1 MSKQTK
7 IDLEQE
13 VRDRDMHE
21 IAAVF
26 RNNLNGLAECETRI
40 IQELERIRAY
50 PDQQGKLCEYEPLK
64 SAGCRK
70 VKMFSSHSLQ
80 RRQGEKPDMRII
92 YRYDEDRDI
101 VRVDSIGFRRKEK
114 PRPERDPY
122 SKAEQRVLKRQQN

>member
-7 IDLEQE
+7 IVLEQE
-13 VRDRDMHE
+13 VLDFDMHE
-21 IAAVF
+21 IAAVYQ
-26 RNNLNGLAECETRI
+26 NNLNGLAECEVRI
-40 IQELERIRAY
+40 TQELERIRAY
-50 PDQQGKLCEYEPLK
+50 PDRQGKLCEYEPLK

-80 RRQGEKPDMRII
+80 LKPGEKPDMRII

-101 VRVDSIGFRRKEK
+101 VRVDSIGFRLKEK

-122 SKAEQRVLKRQQN
+122 SKAAQRVMKRQQN